1 MMMELKK
8 LLSYA
13 EKFMSILV
21 ISVSCAIFLVSIYTV
36 SMEIL
41 MAESLT
47 TTFLYSVFS
56 QFLQNA
62 LLFIIGLEIAIT
74 LVKHSFTNVIELL
87 IFALVRKILITT
99 DSYIDVAVIV
109 LSILALIIIRQ
120 YIKDGKI
127 SYEM

>member
-1 MMMELKK
+1 MELKK

>member
-1 MMMELKK
+1 MCNI
-8 LLSYA
+8 
-13 EKFMSILV
+13 F
-21 ISVSCAIFLVSIYTV
+21 SVPLHYYLGN
-36 SMEIL
+36 L
-41 MAESLT
+41 MADSLT

-62 LLFIIGLEIAIT
+62 LLFIIGLEIAVT
-74 LVKHSFTNVIELL
+74 LIKHSFTNVIELL

-99 DSYIDVAVIV
+99 DSYVDVAVIV

-120 YIKDGKI
+120 YIKNGKI

>member
-1 MMMELKK
+1 MMELKK